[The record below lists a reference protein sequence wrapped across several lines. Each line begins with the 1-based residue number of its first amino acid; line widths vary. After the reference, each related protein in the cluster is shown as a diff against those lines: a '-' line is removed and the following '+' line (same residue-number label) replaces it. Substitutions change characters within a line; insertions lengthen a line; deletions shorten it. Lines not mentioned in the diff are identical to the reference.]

1 MSEVT
6 LFGIGNKFKG
16 ETILPLSGRR
26 NGHSMSG
33 PRSITIEYPGTLPL
47 ALRKNRGNTTHWDR
61 AKETKNLRETA
72 YWLIYETL
80 GNQELHFDRATV
92 AVHQW
97 WCGKALDVSGLAS
110 ASAAIVDAFMD
121 ASVIVDDGP
130 ETVTTTS
137 YGHTRVPHMNERRVT
152 VTVTEVL
159 E

>member
-1 MSEVT
+1 MSD
-6 LFGIGNKFKG
+6 
-16 ETILPLSGRR
+16 
-26 NGHSMSG
+26 

-61 AKETKNLRETA
+61 SKETKNLRQTA
-72 YWLIYETL
+72 NWLIYEAR
-80 GNQELHFDRATV
+80 GDQKLHFNRATIHI
-92 AVHQW
+92 HQW

-110 ASAAIVDAFMD
+110 ASAALVDAFMD
-121 ASVIVDDGP
+121 ANILDDDGP

-152 VTVTEVL
+152 VTVSEVL

>member
-1 MSEVT
+1 MS
-6 LFGIGNKFKG
+6 K
-16 ETILPLSGRR
+16 
-26 NGHSMSG
+26 

-72 YWLIYETL
+72 FWLIYEAR
-80 GNQELHFDRATV
+80 GDQKLHFDRATV
-92 AVHQW
+92 EVWQW

-110 ASAAIVDAFMD
+110 ASSALVDAFMD
-121 ASVIVDDGP
+121 ASVIDDDGP
-130 ETVTTTS
+130 ETVLETS
-137 YGHTRVPHMNERRVT
+137 YSHTRVPHMNERRVT

>member
-1 MSEVT
+1 MTV
-6 LFGIGNKFKG
+6 
-16 ETILPLSGRR
+16 
-26 NGHSMSG
+26 MDM
-33 PRSITIEYPGTLPL
+33 RSITIEYPGTLPL

-110 ASAAIVDAFMD
+110 ASAALVDAFMD
-121 ASVIVDDGP
+121 AGIIDDDGP
-130 ETVTTTS
+130 ETVVVTS
-137 YGHTRVPHMNERRVT
+137 YGHTRVPHRAERRVT

-159 E
+159 G